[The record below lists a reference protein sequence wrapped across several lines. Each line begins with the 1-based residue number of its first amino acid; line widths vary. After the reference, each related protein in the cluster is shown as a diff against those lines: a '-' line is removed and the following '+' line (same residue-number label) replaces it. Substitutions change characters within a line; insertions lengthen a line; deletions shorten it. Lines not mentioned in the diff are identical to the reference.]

1 MALTREDLILKPGH
15 WPARLRAGTL
25 IAAGAAGSLLLL
37 SAVVPAGAT
46 PAGATPAGA
55 TPAGSTTGPNAGK
68 VAVPQGLSV
77 AGLVGHSV
85 FPKPINGN
93 TKERVSFVLRL
104 RQAGA
109 LKSAVQAGMPHGFLK
124 VGAFARRYGQT
135 NARIAALEKYLHRY
149 GLKTTAYADHLDVSV
164 TGTAREFNKALSV
177 TQGQFT
183 TKAVP
188 ARGNQP
194 ARPAVTFHG
203 TTDKPLLPKSL
214 AGFVDAILGLTNYP
228 VASSNAV
235 HTPIPEQRAPRATF
249 LQGNRTPES
258 FARQYGLEPLYSRGA
273 KGSGQTIG
281 IITYASMVASDATHF
296 WSKVLH
302 IKTKANRIK
311 LRNVDGGS
319 GRVSFA
325 SGSSET
331 TLDVE
336 QSGALAPNANVI
348 VYQAPN
354 TDYGSADAWFGAASQ
369 NVAGTISTS
378 WGESEIFNKAI
389 AANKNEAATYG
400 GIFDEAG
407 LEMAAQGQSA
417 FDAAGDAGAYDD
429 AEDFPTAYTGLA
441 VDNPANSPW
450 ITAGGGTTNPG
461 KIELFD
467 QNGDPAD
474 TVTIRAQRTW
484 AWDYLYPYF
493 TLFPNSRGMPFSSE
507 SSFVEDPAYAGGSGG
522 GYSTVE
528 AQPPYQSKIAN
539 IDNYSFVPY
548 VSYPDCKTDPGAC
561 VVFSSTTNKLTPCQS
576 ATGSDLCLPR
586 TWTAWDHTSE
596 SATPP
601 GVQTG
606 TFSGTGGR
614 AVPDISADADPFSGY
629 EEYFSRFPGGGGTEV
644 GWGGTSFVA
653 PQLNGSAAVI
663 NSYLHHRTGF
673 WNPAIYRFAAV
684 PSWTPFTP
692 LDSASANNDNLYYTG
707 TNGAIYNPGS
717 GLGVPNLDKLALDF
731 RRHGRAG

>member
-1 MALTREDLILKPGH
+1 MKPAH
-15 WPARLRAGTL
+15 WPARLRAGALLAT
-25 IAAGAAGSLLLL
+25 GTAGSLLLL
-37 SAVVPAGAT
+37 SAVVPAGA
-46 PAGATPAGA
+46 A
-55 TPAGSTTGPNAGK
+55 TGPSAGK

-85 FPKPINGN
+85 FPRPINGN
-93 TKERVSFVLRL
+93 TKETVSFVLRL
-104 RQAGA
+104 RQAST
-109 LKSAVQAGMPHGFLK
+109 LESDVERGMPGGFLK
-124 VGAFARRYGQT
+124 VATFASRYGQT
-135 NARIAALEKYLHRY
+135 KPRVAALEKYLRGF
-149 GLKTTAYADHLDVSV
+149 GLKTTAYADRLDVSV

-177 TQGQFT
+177 TQAQYT

-203 TTDKPLLPKSL
+203 TTDQPLLPKNL
-214 AGFVDAILGLTNYP
+214 AGFVYAILGLTNYP

-235 HTPIPEQRAPRATF
+235 HTPTPEVRTPRTGF
-249 LQGNRTPES
+249 QLGNRTPKN
-258 FARQYGLEPLYSRGA
+258 FARQYGLDPLYSSGA

-281 IITYASMVASDATHF
+281 IITYASMTSSDATHF
-296 WSKVLH
+296 WSKVLK

-311 LRNVDGGS
+311 LDNIDGGS

-325 SGSSET
+325 GGSSET

-369 NVAGTISTS
+369 NVAATISTS
-378 WGESEIFNKAI
+378 WGESEILNEAI
-389 AANKNEAATYG
+389 AANKTEAATYG

-417 FDAAGDAGAYDD
+417 FDAAGDSGAYDD
-429 AEDFPTAYTGLA
+429 AADFPTAYTGLS

-450 ITAGGGTTNPG
+450 ITAAGGTTNTG

-467 QNGDPAD
+467 QNGNPAN

-484 AWDYLYPYF
+484 GWDYLYPFY
-493 TLFPNSRGMPFSSE
+493 TLFPNSAGKPFSSE
-507 SSFVEDPAYAGGSGG
+507 WSFVEDPSYAGGSGG
-522 GYSTVE
+522 GYSVVE
-528 AQPPYQSKIAN
+528 KQPAYQSKIKN
-539 IDNYSFVPY
+539 IDHYSFVPY
-548 VSYPDCKTDPGAC
+548 VSYPNCQTATGAC
-561 VVFSSTTNKLTPCQS
+561 VEYNGTTTTQTACPPD
-576 ATGSDLCLPR
+576 TGSGLCLPR
-586 TWTAWDHTSE
+586 TWTAWDDPGNSP
-596 SATPP
+596 TPP
-601 GVQTG
+601 AAQTG
-606 TFSGTGGR
+606 TFSGPGGR
-614 AVPDISADADPFSGY
+614 AMPDISADADPYTGY
-629 EEYFSRFPGGGGTEV
+629 QEYFSRFPGGGGTEF

-663 NSYLHHRTGF
+663 DSYLHHRTGF
-673 WNPAIYRFAAV
+673 WNPAIYRFARV

-692 LDSASANNDNLYYTG
+692 LDSSNYKNDNLYYTG
-707 TNGAIYNPGS
+707 TAKAVYNPGS

-731 RRHGRAG
+731 RRHGLAG

>member
-1 MALTREDLILKPGH
+1 VALTREDPILKPAH

-25 IAAGAAGSLLLL
+25 LAAGTAGSLLLL
-37 SAVVPAGAT
+37 SAIVPAGA
-46 PAGATPAGA
+46 A
-55 TPAGSTTGPNAGK
+55 TGPSAGK

-85 FPKPINGN
+85 FPRPINGN
-93 TKERVSFVLRL
+93 TKETVSFVLRL

-109 LKSAVQAGMPHGFLK
+109 LESDVQRGMPHGFLN
-124 VGAFARRYGQT
+124 VGTFASRYGQT
-135 NARIAALEKYLHRY
+135 KPRVAALEKYLRGY
-149 GLKTTAYADHLDVSV
+149 GLKTTAYADRLDVSV
-164 TGTAREFNKALSV
+164 TGPAKDFNKALSV
-177 TQGQFT
+177 TQGQYT

-214 AGFVDAILGLTNYP
+214 AGFVYAILGLTNYP

-235 HTPIPEQRAPRATF
+235 HTPTPEGHTAKAGYQ
-249 LQGNRTPES
+249 QGNRTPKN
-258 FARQYGLEPLYSRGA
+258 FASQYNLDPLYSSGARGR
-273 KGSGQTIG
+273 GETIG
-281 IITYASMVASDATHF
+281 IITYASLKPSDATYF
-296 WSKVLH
+296 WSHYLK

-311 LRNVDGGS
+311 LDNIDGGS
-319 GRVSFA
+319 GPVSFA

-369 NVAGTISTS
+369 NVATSISTS
-378 WGESEIFNKAI
+378 WGESEILNEAI
-389 AANKNEAATYG
+389 AANKTEAATYG

-429 AEDFPTAYTGLA
+429 AADYPTAYTEPS

-450 ITAGGGTTNPG
+450 ITAGGGTTNAG
-461 KIELFD
+461 KIPLYSGTGLAGAI
-467 QNGDPAD
+467 N
-474 TVTIRAQRTW
+474 IRAQRTW
-484 AWDYLYPYF
+484 GWDYLYPYYSLFQKTNSTFF
-493 TLFPNSRGMPFSSE
+493 TSE
-507 SSFVEDPAYAGGSGG
+507 SSFVEDPYYAGGGGG
-522 GYSTVE
+522 GYSVVE
-528 AQPPYQSKIAN
+528 KQPVYQSNIKN
-539 IDNYSFVPY
+539 IDQYSYVPY
-548 VSYPDCKTDPGAC
+548 VSSPDCQTDPAAC
-561 VVFSSTTNKLTPCQS
+561 VVFNSTTTKPAACTS
-576 ATGSDLCLPR
+576 ATASVLCLPA
-586 TWTAWDHTSE
+586 TWLAWDDPGNSP
-596 SATPP
+596 TPP
-601 GVQTG
+601 AVKTG
-606 TFSGTGGR
+606 TFSGPGGR
-614 AVPDISADADPFSGY
+614 AVPDISADADPYTGY
-629 EEYFSRFPGGGGTEV
+629 QEYFSKFPGGVSLEP

-663 NSYLHHRTGF
+663 DSYLHHRTGF

-707 TNGAIYNPGS
+707 TAKAIYNPGS

-731 RRHGRAG
+731 KRHGRAG

>member
-1 MALTREDLILKPGH
+1 LLA
-15 WPARLRAGTL
+15 AGT
-25 IAAGAAGSLLLL
+25 AGSLLLL
-37 SAVVPAGAT
+37 SAIVPAGA
-46 PAGATPAGA
+46 A
-55 TPAGSTTGPNAGK
+55 TGPGADK

-85 FPKPINGN
+85 FPKPISGN
-93 TKERVSFVLRL
+93 TKETVSFVLQL
-104 RQAGA
+104 RQASA
-109 LKSAVQAGMPHGFLK
+109 LESDVQRGMPGGFLS
-124 VGAFARRYGQT
+124 VGTFASRYGQT
-135 NARIAALEKYLHRY
+135 KAHVAALVKYLRGY
-149 GLKTTAYADHLDVSV
+149 GLKTTAYADRLDVSV

-177 TQGQFT
+177 TQGQYT

-188 ARGNQP
+188 ARGNLP

-203 TTDKPLLPKSL
+203 TTDQPLLPKSL

-235 HTPIPEQRAPRATF
+235 HTPTPEARTPRTGF
-249 LQGNRTPES
+249 QSGNRTPKN
-258 FARQYGLEPLYSRGA
+258 FARQYNLEPLYSRGA
-273 KGSGQTIG
+273 KGSGETIG
-281 IITYASMVASDATHF
+281 IITYASLLPSDATHF
-296 WSKVLH
+296 WSKTLK

-311 LRNVDGGS
+311 LDNIDGGS

-369 NVAGTISTS
+369 NVATSISTS
-378 WGESEIFNKAI
+378 WGESEIFNEAI
-389 AANKNEAATYG
+389 AANKSEAATYG

-429 AEDFPTAYTGLA
+429 APDSPTAYTGLS

-450 ITAGGGTTNPG
+450 ITAGGGTTNSG
-461 KIELFD
+461 KIPLYS
-467 QNGDPAD
+467 GIGVAAAIS
-474 TVTIRAQRTW
+474 IRAQRTW
-484 AWDYLYPYF
+484 GWDYLYPYYS
-493 TLFPNSRGMPFSSE
+493 LFPKRNNKFFTTE
-507 SSFVEDPAYAGGSGG
+507 HSFVEDPAYAGGGGG
-522 GYSTVE
+522 GYSVVE
-528 AQPPYQSKIAN
+528 QQPPYQSKITG
-539 IDNYSFVPY
+539 IDSYSYVPY
-548 VSYPDCKTDPGAC
+548 VSYPDCQTDPGAC
-561 VVFSSTTNKLTPCQS
+561 VVFNSTTTTRTPCTS
-576 ATGSDLCLPR
+576 TTASELCLPR
-586 TWTAWDHTSE
+586 TWTAWDHTGDSP
-596 SATPP
+596 TPP
-601 GVQTG
+601 KVQPG
-606 TFSGTGGR
+606 TFSGPGGR
-614 AVPDISADADPFSGY
+614 AVPDISADADPYTGY
-629 EEYFSRFPGGGGTEV
+629 EEYFSRFGGPSLEA

-663 NSYLHHRTGF
+663 DSYLHHRTGF

-707 TNGAIYNPGS
+707 TAKAIYNPGS

-731 RRHGRAG
+731 KLHGRAG